1 MQEKYELIDAFPSS
15 LAKYEVSLIATTLE
29 GQKVNPCNFMYEQL
43 NSHEDESVEDIVE
56 RFAFE
61 NPEKL
66 QLYLDA
72 KKHFFNSRRLNPILL
87 KDYLKSKFGY
97 DSVKVDE
104 FRDDKNSLFLMLFHE
119 MYIPEKN
126 KLKDEFINARTASY
140 KFKDKR
146 DRMTTIDK
154 SFDLQSVE
162 DKISDFEDIMNSGE
176 NSTTICDSYINDGL
190 ETLTILLQQE
200 HNRKMNPTFEFR
212 TIDENVPENPKITH
226 VEHYPVRET
235 AVQLKTIET
244 GTEIQVY
251 SAVSPWDDTLM
262 KLFTTIIEQDVVAR
276 LSGKQS
282 STAKKIMEDVK
293 ETTTDSDNITP
304 DSAIQVQ
311 NIVSDNIS
319 RAAKKVNEE
328 DSTLDS
334 EFIEEKLSETIVT
347 GVQVDVDDEETTFEV
362 HSNSG
367 ISSLLEEYEGMAESL
382 IQAVSTAAIDDITI
396 YAKIPGTSSDT
407 EDEIVLENGEW
418 YMSSNDSQSTLKA
431 LEAAL
436 K

>member
-1 MQEKYELIDAFPSS
+1 MLEKYELIDAFPSS

-43 NSHEDESVEDIVE
+43 DSHEDESVEDIVE

-61 NPEKL
+61 HPEKL

-72 KKHFFNSRRLNPILL
+72 KKHLFNSRRLKPVLL
-87 KDYLKSKFGY
+87 RNYLKSTFGY
-97 DSVKVDE
+97 DSVKIDE
-104 FRDDKNSLFLMLFHE
+104 FRDDKNALFLMLFHE
-119 MYIPEKN
+119 TYVPEKN
-126 KLKDEFINARTASY
+126 ELKDTFVNAQTASY

-154 SFDLQSVE
+154 SFDLESVE
-162 DKISDFEDIMNSGE
+162 EKISDFEDIMNSGE
-176 NSTTICDSYINDGL
+176 NSATVCDSYINESL
-190 ETLTILLQQE
+190 ESLTILLRQE
-200 HNRKMNPTFEFR
+200 HNRKMKPTFEFR
-212 TIDENVPENPKITH
+212 TIDEKIPENPKITH
-226 VEHYPVRET
+226 IEHYPVREN
-235 AVQLKTIET
+235 AVQLKNIET

-262 KLFTTIIEQDVVAR
+262 KLFTSIIEQDVTAR

-293 ETTTDSDNITP
+293 ETTTDSENITP

-319 RAAKKVNEE
+319 KAAKKVEDE

-334 EFIEEKLSETIVT
+334 DFIEEKLKETIVT
-347 GVQVDVDDEETTFEV
+347 GVQVDVGDEETTFEV

-367 ISSLLEEYEGMAESL
+367 IASLLEEYEGMAESL

-396 YAKIPGTSSDT
+396 YAKIPGESSD
-407 EDEIVLENGEW
+407 EQDEIVLENGEW
-418 YMSSNDSQSTLKA
+418 YMSSNNSQSTLKA

>member
-1 MQEKYELIDAFPSS
+1 MLEKYELIDAFPSS

-43 NSHEDESVEDIVE
+43 DSHKDESTEDIVE
-56 RFAFE
+56 RLAFE
-61 NPEKL
+61 NPERL
-66 QLYLDA
+66 QIYLDA
-72 KKHFFNSRRLNPILL
+72 KKHYFNSRRLKPVLL
-87 KDYLKSKFGY
+87 RNYLKLKYGY
-97 DSVKVDE
+97 DSVKIDE

-119 MYIPEKN
+119 TYVPEKN
-126 KLKDEFINARTASY
+126 ELQDEFVTAQTASY

-146 DRMTTIDK
+146 DRMTTIDD
-154 SFDLQSVE
+154 SFDLESVE
-162 DKISDFEDIMNSGE
+162 EKVSDFETTMNGGE
-176 NSTTICDSYINDGL
+176 NSTTICDTYINEDL
-190 ETLTILLQQE
+190 ECITILLRQE
-200 HNRKMNPTFEFR
+200 HNRKMNPTFKFR
-212 TIDENVPENPKITH
+212 DLDAKSSENPEITY
-226 VEHYPVRET
+226 VEHYPIREN
-235 AVQLKTIET
+235 AVQIKNIET

-262 KLFTTIIEQDVVAR
+262 KLFTSIIEQDVTTR

-293 ETTTDSDNITP
+293 ETTTDSESITP

-319 RAAKKVNEE
+319 RAAKKVEDE

-334 EFIEEKLSETIVT
+334 SYIKEKLKETIVT
-347 GVQVDVDDEETTFEV
+347 GVQVDVEDSETTFEV
-362 HSNSG
+362 HSENG
-367 ISSLLEEYEGMAESL
+367 ISSLLEDYEGMAESL
-382 IQAVSTAAIDDITI
+382 IQAVSSAQIDDITI
-396 YAKIPGTSSDT
+396 YAKIPGASGD
-407 EDEIVLENGEW
+407 EKDEIVLENGEW
-418 YMSSNDSQSTLKA
+418 YMSSNSSESTLKA